1 MEAVGTS
8 SRRAQT
14 YALLSFA
21 ALVLAGCDVVTGC
34 CRESFTVS
42 HGLIYGVVRFSDGR
56 GAVGASVH
64 STVVGTDTVTT
75 KSGGAYRLPLA
86 FPLLGPAPSK
96 PVSMCFHPT
105 TDPALIASREW
116 HLRCSDSRTSRPQTA
131 RASTLPLLRYHRQFE
146 RAYLAHRRD
155 HLTCVATDGRSKHGG
170 CAPIAIFSSSAAMR
184 ILGRPPAAEL
194 GR

>member
-1 MEAVGTS
+1 MATESGDMEAVGTS

-56 GAVGASVH
+56 DAVGASVH

-86 FPLLGPAPSK
+86 FPLLGPGSEQTGVNVFPPNYRPGVDSVTRVAFT
-96 PVSMCFHPT
+96 VQRFANE
-105 TDPALIASREW
+105 PAADSTRVDITLIAV
-116 HLRCSDSRTSRPQTA
+116 P
-131 RASTLPLLRYHRQFE
+131 
-146 RAYLAHRRD
+146 
-155 HLTCVATDGRSKHGG
+155 
-170 CAPIAIFSSSAAMR
+170 
-184 ILGRPPAAEL
+184 
-194 GR
+194 